1 MDKKLVFQ
9 LLLILFLIA
18 FIAAFILYFSE
29 KNKKTNI
36 SDIKIEKTNP
46 DMNDQN
52 LLKNIQYN
60 YNDNKGNTYEIIAES
75 GKIKLENS
83 DLIYMT
89 NVTAYINLSN
99 HETITITSD
108 YANFNNKSYQT
119 KFIENVLIIQENQQ
133 ITSEELYFSLEDNI
147 ILISKEVT
155 FNKPGFNLKADKVEI
170 DLITKNSKI
179 FMDDKNKKIIVLKNI
194 E

>member
-1 MDKKLVFQ
+1 M
-9 LLLILFLIA
+9 
-18 FIAAFILYFSE
+18 
-29 KNKKTNI
+29 
-36 SDIKIEKTNP
+36 
-46 DMNDQN
+46 
-52 LLKNIQYN
+52 IQIVV
-60 YNDNKGNTYEIIAES
+60 YNDNKGNNYEINAGS
-75 GKIKLENS
+75 GKIRLKNS

-89 NVTAYINLSN
+89 NVTAYINLNN
-99 HETITITSD
+99 HETITINSD
-108 YANFNNKSYQT
+108 YANFNNKSYET

>member
-1 MDKKLVFQ
+1 MNKKLVFQ

-18 FIAAFILYFSE
+18 FIAIFILYFSN
-29 KNKKTNI
+29 KNEKTNI
-36 SDIKIEKTNP
+36 SDIKIEKSNP
-46 DMNDQN
+46 DIANQN

-60 YNDNKGNTYEIIAES
+60 YNDNKGNNYEINAES
-75 GKIKLENS
+75 GKIRLKNS

-89 NVTAYINLSN
+89 NVTAYINLNN
-99 HETITITSD
+99 HETITINSD
-108 YANFNNKSYQT
+108 YANFNNKSYET

-170 DLITKNSKI
+170 DLITKDSTI
-179 FMDDKNKKIIVLKNI
+179 YMDDSTKKVIAVGENK
-194 E
+194 

>member
-1 MDKKLVFQ
+1 MNKKLVFQ

-18 FIAAFILYFSE
+18 FIAIFILYFSKKNE
-29 KNKKTNI
+29 KSNI
-36 SDIKIEKTNP
+36 SDIKIEKSNP
-46 DMNDQN
+46 DLANQN

-60 YNDNKGNTYEIIAES
+60 YNDNKGNNYEINAES
-75 GKIKLENS
+75 GKIRLKNS

-89 NVTAYINLSN
+89 NVTAYINLNN
-99 HETITITSD
+99 HETITINSD
-108 YANFNNKSYQT
+108 YANFNNKSYET

>member
-1 MDKKLVFQ
+1 MNKKLVFQ

-18 FIAAFILYFSE
+18 FIAIFILYFSKKNE
-29 KNKKTNI
+29 KSNI
-36 SDIKIEKTNP
+36 SDIKIEKSNP
-46 DMNDQN
+46 DLANQN

-60 YNDNKGNTYEIIAES
+60 YNDNKGNNYEINAGS
-75 GKIKLENS
+75 GKIRLKNS

-89 NVTAYINLSN
+89 NVTAYINLNN
-99 HETITITSD
+99 HETITINSD
-108 YANFNNKSYQT
+108 YANFNNKSYET

>member
-1 MDKKLVFQ
+1 MNKKLVFQ

-18 FIAAFILYFSE
+18 FIAIFILYFSK
-29 KNKKTNI
+29 KNEKTNI
-36 SDIKIEKTNP
+36 SDIKIEKSNP
-46 DMNDQN
+46 DIANQN

-60 YNDNKGNTYEIIAES
+60 YNDNKGNNYEINAES
-75 GKIKLENS
+75 GKIRLKNS

-89 NVTAYINLSN
+89 NVTAYINLNN
-99 HETITITSD
+99 HETITINSD
-108 YANFNNKSYQT
+108 YANFNNKSYET